1 MSDLD
6 VSITGFV
13 EGDDLEIRRTI
24 TGLEA
29 AIETAW
35 LTVKREPMQEDD
47 AVLEK
52 EITTDNVT
60 GIGQIETAGGPGES
74 GVLRFELTDEDT
86 RALGESKWIHD
97 IQIALVGGKIYTV
110 EIGTI
115 QLTGDVRI
123 TTS

>member
-60 GIGQIETAGGPGES
+60 GIGQSETAGGPGES